1 MKGGLVLC
9 LLLGCL
15 VLACEGILR
24 PGDIVYFN
32 IIRFFVDKDK
42 EKTSVSINRYT
53 TVLLL
58 TSGSKQGICKRIG
71 SLTTVCRYDA
81 CHIFYFIILT

>member
-24 PGDIVYFN
+24 PGDIVYSNSFTCYGMPHLFLQEGN
-32 IIRFFVDKDK
+32 VNKMAA
-42 EKTSVSINRYT
+42 KTRP
-53 TVLLL
+53 
-58 TSGSKQGICKRIG
+58 IG
-71 SLTTVCRYDA
+71 
-81 CHIFYFIILT
+81 FIINNSQYM